1 MGPNFDLTSSL
12 EYVKRAYAALGSARV
27 AGMALG
33 NEIDIYASQYSTAYT
48 LSDYVRDT
56 TTLQC
61 AIISALDLSSNTRIF
76 KVLDLA
82 SPSPDSAFSV
92 RAAWQNGIDAHSRVK
107 AAATHWYQ
115 FPTSSSSDYSPA
127 SMQRWLLNHTATVAK
142 FSNGYAQDLTYLAT
156 HAPEVDYILSETGS
170 SLIGPPLPFQDSF
183 GAAIWEV
190 DFNLYAMSM
199 GVKRVDA
206 SQRPAAHHSLWV
218 PDESTNSASLGEEQN
233 LGPQVRG
240 PWFAMPMVAE
250 FVGMK
255 PGMVVRLWEEE
266 LVSVYGMYDFDGRL
280 GMVAVVNMRF
290 WSKDT
295 GGLDGEV
302 KRGNLTFEIPVSDP
316 SMKTVEVKRL
326 RAETGAHALGYD
338 AGGDEQMITWA
349 GETWSYDLDNGH
361 GHFVDGVARSE
372 TVEVCNG
379 VAVISVEDTG
389 AAIVF
394 MDRSWFS

>member
-1 MGPNFDLTSSL
+1 MGPNFNLTSSL
-12 EYVKRAYAALGSARV
+12 EYVKRAYAALGPARV
-27 AGMALG
+27 AGIALG
-33 NEIDIYASQYSTAYT
+33 NEIDIYASQYSTPYT
-48 LSDYVRDT
+48 LSDYVRDA
-56 TTLQC
+56 TTLQT
-61 AIISALDLSSNTRIF
+61 AILSTLNLPPDSRIF
-76 KVLDLA
+76 EVLDLA

-115 FPTSSSSDYSPA
+115 FPTPSSSDYSPA

-142 FSNGYAQDLTYLAT
+142 FANGYAQDLTYLAT
-156 HAPEVDYILSETGS
+156 RAPEIDYILSETGS
-170 SLIGPPLPFQDSF
+170 SLIGPPLLFQDSF
-183 GAAIWEV
+183 GAAIWAV

-240 PWFAMPMVAE
+240 PWFAVPLVAD
-250 FVGMK
+250 FVGK
-255 PGMVVRLWEEE
+255 EPGRVMRLWENEMG
-266 LVSVYGMYDFDGRL
+266 SAYGMYGLEGRL
-280 GMVAVVNMRF
+280 VKVAVVNMRY

-302 KRGNLTFEIPVSDP
+302 ERGNLMFEIPVSDL
-316 SMKTVEVKRL
+316 SVKTVEVKRL

-379 VAVISVEDTG
+379 VAVVSVEDTG

-394 MDRSWFS
+394 LDSSRYP